1 MFSTSW
7 ISSSLLKYKAYQI
20 ILGNFKTLIYHS
32 NLIALNNYMKKKALY
47 KTQTGRM
54 NLNFQ
59 IKEFTGT
66 EQFQSELKI
75 LDTVTECY
83 TGNVKLID
91 DLTNAKQFLLSLNC
105 HDALAFDC
113 EGVKLGRG
121 GKITLVQIGAKND
134 TVYLFDVLKLGKD
147 LFSVGMKE
155 ILESPKIYK
164 YMYDCKRDSESLYH
178 EFRVKLTNVLDM
190 QLFEFIVRPTAGKPL
205 ATSTKPEHYKAPRV
219 RGLGAAIKAYVKP
232 NQVRKV
238 GFEDLNK
245 FKNAGN
251 DVMNLEP
258 TIWRYRP
265 LSGGMERYAALDIEM
280 IWIISDTLQLYH
292 SLRGITLER
301 LKVASDVY
309 TKMRRDA
316 DRKPDDV
323 YIQHPVLVSFV
334 IPDVNKKNRLIPFP
348 TAKTLC
354 HGCRR
359 FFIRSFVQFSFCK
372 DCHEI
377 QRVHAYRQKNNIKLS

>member
-1 MFSTSW
+1 
-7 ISSSLLKYKAYQI
+7 
-20 ILGNFKTLIYHS
+20 
-32 NLIALNNYMKKKALY
+32 
-47 KTQTGRM
+47 M

-66 EQFQSELKI
+66 EHFRSELKI

-91 DLTNAKQFLLSLNC
+91 DLTSAKQVLSSLKC

-121 GKITLVQIGAKND
+121 GKITLVQIGAEND

-155 ILESPKIYK
+155 ILESPNIYK

-190 QLFEFIVRPTAGKPL
+190 QLFEFIVRPIAGKPL
-205 ATSTKPEHYKAPRV
+205 GASTKPEHYRAPRV
-219 RGLGAAIKAYVKP
+219 RGLGGAIKTYVKP
-232 NQVRKV
+232 NQIRKV
-238 GFEDLNK
+238 GFTDLNK

-265 LSGGMERYAALDIEM
+265 ISRGMERYASLDIEM
-280 IWIISDTLQLYH
+280 IWIISVTLQSYH
-292 SLRGITLER
+292 RLRGITLER

-309 TKMRRDA
+309 TKMRREA
-316 DRKPDDV
+316 DRELDDV
-323 YIQHPVLVSFV
+323 YVQHPVLVSFV
-334 IPDVNKKNRLIPFP
+334 IPEVNKRNRLIPFP
-348 TAKTLC
+348 KAATLC

-359 FFIRSFVQFSFCK
+359 FFIRSFVQFSLCM
-372 DCHEI
+372 DCQEI
-377 QRVHAYRQKNNIKLS
+377 QRVHTYRQKNNIKFS